1 MDAPSL
7 IIGSF
12 NLRTPGSNDAYPNDW
27 RSRIPR
33 IRATCARAGF
43 HVWGAQE
50 TVDFYDGPICRD
62 TAFKSIGCGRC
73 EKADGEACHI
83 YHDSVRLVPLRT
95 ETFWLTATP
104 ERYSII
110 PGATYPRIAV
120 AAVFLDRETG
130 THFIFCTTHL
140 EHRVKELQLG
150 QMEYLFAHLERTFP
164 DLPLILTGDFN
175 AFPGAP
181 AVEYTASKL
190 RDARSV
196 SEMPVSYDG
205 PTWHGYEPDPAKR
218 KNTAPIDYIFVSEE
232 IRIKRFEVIDD
243 FDADGRASSDHF
255 PLRAEAVLP

>member
-12 NLRTPGSNDAYPNDW
+12 NLRTPGSNDPYPNDW

-83 YHDSVRLVPLRT
+83 YFDSLRLAPLRT

-104 ERYSII
+104 ERYSVI

-130 THFIFCTTHL
+130 ARFIFCTTHL
-140 EHRVKELQLG
+140 EHREKALQLG
-150 QMEYLFAHLERTFP
+150 QMEYLFAHL
-164 DLPLILTGDFN
+164 
-175 AFPGAP
+175 
-181 AVEYTASKL
+181 AVEPGIEP
-190 RDARSV
+190 DV
-196 SEMPVSYDG
+196 GIDG
-205 PTWHGYEPDPAKR
+205 PVDRLG
-218 KNTAPIDYIFVSEE
+218 
-232 IRIKRFEVIDD
+232 
-243 FDADGRASSDHF
+243 G
-255 PLRAEAVLP
+255 